1 MKNKARVEESK
12 VTSSETEDIQIR
24 HFRCPRGQNGDLNY
38 RLFVF
43 SIFSSSSKN
52 HENSWEIAAYE
63 WIGNQ
68 LIAM

>member
-43 SIFSSSSKN
+43 PISSSSKN
-52 HENSWEIAAYE
+52 HGNSWEIAVHE